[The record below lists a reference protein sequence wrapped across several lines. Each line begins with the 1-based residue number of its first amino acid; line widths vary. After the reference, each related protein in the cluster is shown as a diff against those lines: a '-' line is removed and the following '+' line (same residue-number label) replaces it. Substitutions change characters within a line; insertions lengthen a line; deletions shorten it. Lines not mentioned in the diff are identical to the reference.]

1 MTESY
6 NSLCDTFYT
15 NTILGTGLTMPSDRG
30 TLVSFF
36 ERMQKSF
43 PGLTH
48 FVQRDRAGDPMLR
61 EDPDT
66 GTYRWLSKGAN
77 VLASGYVGP
86 SDPQAG
92 HDFSHAVLEAAPYYL
107 SISPVDMEYLEI
119 AWGFEFRCKAN
130 HHEIIADA
138 LFGETTLGQLLAI
151 SNSKAIAFGVSLAV
165 SVSADTR
172 TQFRVAV
179 QPRTTVPQIRT
190 GQFVEEPLTVI
201 GILRQW
207 PGQKP
212 RRDLHE
218 IHQHLV
224 EIGTPLIE
232 ERLVGPIVTPIR
244 QAIARRI

>member
-15 NTILGTGLTMPSDRG
+15 NTILGTGLKMPSDRG

-36 ERMQKSF
+36 ERMQKTF
-43 PGLTH
+43 PGLNH
-48 FVQRDRAGDPMLR
+48 FVQRDREGDPMLR

-86 SDPQAG
+86 SDPQAAYN
-92 HDFSHAVLEAAPYYL
+92 FSNAVLEAAPYYL
-107 SISPVDMEYLEI
+107 SISPIDMEYLEI
-119 AWGFEFRCKAN
+119 AWGFEFRCKMN
-130 HHEIIADA
+130 HHEIIAEA
-138 LFGETTLGQLLAI
+138 LLGETTLGQLL
-151 SNSKAIAFGVSLAV
+151 SVPDSKAIGFGVSVAV
-165 SVSADTR
+165 SVSSDTR
-172 TQFRVAV
+172 TQFRIAV
-179 QPRTTVPQIRT
+179 QPRTTVPQIKT
-190 GQFVEEPLTVI
+190 GQFVEEPLAVI

-207 PGQKP
+207 PGQSP

-218 IHQHLV
+218 LHRHLID
-224 EIGTPLIE
+224 IGVPLVE
-232 ERLVGPIVTPIR
+232 ERLIGPIVTPIR